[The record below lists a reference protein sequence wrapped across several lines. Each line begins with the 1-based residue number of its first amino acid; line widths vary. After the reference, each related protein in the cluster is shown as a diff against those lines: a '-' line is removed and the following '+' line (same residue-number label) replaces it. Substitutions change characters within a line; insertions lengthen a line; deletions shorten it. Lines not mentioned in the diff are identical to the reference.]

1 MPLPPGPTA
10 PPLVQFAKWLRDPLR
25 YLDGV
30 YAEYGGMFTMRLP
43 GVGPMVIVSHPD
55 TIKALFV
62 QPEIDAPGDEELKV
76 LLGENSVLLLTG
88 PPHKQRRRLLMPPFN
103 GSRMTVWGQAILD
116 MTESIVEHWRPGTRI
131 NVRDEMQEITL
142 NVMLQIVFGD
152 HGSDRRQ
159 QLRRDVGDRMLYGS
173 KLSAVLPLWMPFL
186 RPFAKGWQ
194 DSMAAEK
201 ACDDAFYA
209 EIRECR
215 ARSDPEEASVLAML
229 CRATDET
236 GRALEDHEIR
246 DELMTLMVAGHEN
259 TASALSW
266 LIYWLGTYPEMRERI
281 EAELDGLGPDPDPLA
296 VAKLPYLEAVCNET
310 LRYYPPVMLTMR
322 RLIREPVEIE
332 GVRLEP
338 GTKIWGSIYLAHRR
352 PEIYPDPAKFD
363 PDRFLG
369 WKPSLFEFIP
379 FGGGHRRCIGMAFAI
394 YEMKLIIAAIL
405 RTSRLSLVDGQ
416 DVKPKRRTGLLAP
429 DIRFEVNVDAV
440 GRPATPPPQRIAAE

>member
-1 MPLPPGPTA
+1 MALPAGPSA
-10 PPLVQFAKWLRDPLR
+10 PAFLQFTRWLRDPLG
-25 YLDGV
+25 YLDRV

-88 PPHKQRRRLLMPPFN
+88 APHKHRRRLLMPPFN
-103 GSRMTVWGQAILD
+103 GSRMTVWGNAILA
-116 MTESIVEHWRPGTRI
+116 MTHSIVERWRPSSRV

-152 HGSDRRQ
+152 HASDRRQ
-159 QLRRDVGDRMLYGS
+159 KLRQDVGDRMLYGS

-186 RPFAKGWQ
+186 RPISKGWQ
-194 DSMAAEK
+194 DSIAAEK
-201 ACDDAFYA
+201 ACDEAFFA
-209 EIRECR
+209 EIRACR
-215 ARSDPEEASVLAML
+215 ERADPEDASVLAML
-229 CRATDET
+229 CQATDDT
-236 GRALEDHEIR
+236 GRPLEDHEIR

-266 LIYWLGTYPEMRERI
+266 LVYWLGTYPEIAERVK
-281 EAELDGLGPDPDPLA
+281 AELASLGPDPDPLTI
-296 VAKLPYLEAVCNET
+296 AKLPYLEAVCNET

-332 GVRLEP
+332 GVTLDP
-338 GTKIWGSIYLAHRR
+338 GTRIWGSIYLAHRR
-352 PEIYPDPAKFD
+352 PEVYPEPTRFN
-363 PDRFLG
+363 PDRFLE

-394 YEMKLIIAAIL
+394 FEMKLIIAAIL
-405 RTSRLSLVDGQ
+405 QGSQLSLIDGQ
-416 DVKPKRRTGLLAP
+416 EVKAKRRTGLLAP
-429 DIRFEVNVDAV
+429 DIKFEVSVDAV
-440 GRPATPPPQRIAAE
+440 GRQAPPPPQRIAAE